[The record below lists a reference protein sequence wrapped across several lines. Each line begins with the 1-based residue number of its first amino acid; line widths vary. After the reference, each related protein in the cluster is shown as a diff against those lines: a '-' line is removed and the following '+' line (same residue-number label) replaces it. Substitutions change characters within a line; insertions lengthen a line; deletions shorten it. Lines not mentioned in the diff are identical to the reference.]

1 MDSSSKTSEAPR
13 ELAVAYW
20 RLISLFPLGYR
31 RLHGAEVLS
40 HLLENT
46 DATQRTP
53 TRAERIDLIRAAGR
67 EWLVAPL
74 GQTPVQ
80 RRAATLWL
88 LILLPALLVWP
99 AAISVAELV
108 GQPELSRVLVSV
120 PLALMWLP
128 WLLGIALCIAGLWR
142 AASVLHLIAAL
153 VGVVAL
159 AVLCSQGEFRT
170 AYTALGWVIGT
181 VAQAV
186 VTSER
191 ARWHSLQDTPW
202 ARALPIALLATLAVP
217 LAVLL
222 QSIARGTGRLEAWG
236 PLGTG
241 GGIFAAVA
249 IALGAVI
256 LLGHTQRQAAPL
268 LTGIVLAVLFARWS
282 LQGVGLA
289 PLDVPNLG
297 NLLLLLAL
305 SLGVIAGARWIVNTV
320 DEHVASSRSEG
331 ASAIGTAIAE

>member
-1 MDSSSKTSEAPR
+1 MNSSATTSEAPR
-13 ELAVAYW
+13 DLAVAYW

-31 RLHGAEVLS
+31 RSHGAEVLS
-40 HLLENT
+40 HLLENA

-74 GQTPVQ
+74 GQTPAQ

-108 GQPELSRVLVSV
+108 GQPELSRVLVSA
-120 PLALMWLP
+120 PLVLMWVP
-128 WLLGIALCIAGLWR
+128 WLLGIALCVAGLWR
-142 AASVLHLIAAL
+142 AASALHLVAAL
-153 VGVVAL
+153 AGVVAL
-159 AVLCSQGEFRT
+159 AVLCSQGELRT
-170 AYTALGWVIGT
+170 AYTALGWVIAT

-191 ARWHSLQDTPW
+191 ARWHTLQHTPW
-202 ARALPIALLATLAVP
+202 ARALPITLLATLAVP
-217 LAVLL
+217 LAALL
-222 QSIARGTGRLEAWG
+222 QSITLGTGRLDTWG

-241 GGIFAAVA
+241 GGLFATGVL
-249 IALGAVI
+249 ALGAVI
-256 LLGHTQRQAAPL
+256 LLGRTQRQAAPL
-268 LTGIVLAVLFARWS
+268 LTGIAFAVLLARWS

-289 PLDVPNLG
+289 ALDAPNLG
-297 NLLLLLAL
+297 NLLLLLVL

-320 DEHVASSRSEG
+320 DEHAESSRSEG
-331 ASAIGTAIAE
+331 ASAIGTALAE